1 MCDKNEFIS
10 LIKDFQEY
18 YSKIDKLSKELNL
31 NLYESSLTDYTFK
44 LFDHTVSSNFS
55 EEGADIINWFLY
67 EKSADNSLGFFVEGE
82 EVPSDTAE
90 NLWEI
95 VKDYRKSITHRLKTC
110 GLVTKSV
117 DCGRS
122 GD

>member
-55 EEGADIINWFLY
+55 EEGVDIINWFLY

-95 VKDYRKSITHRLKTC
+95 VKDYRK
-110 GLVTKSV
+110 
-117 DCGRS
+117 
-122 GD
+122 